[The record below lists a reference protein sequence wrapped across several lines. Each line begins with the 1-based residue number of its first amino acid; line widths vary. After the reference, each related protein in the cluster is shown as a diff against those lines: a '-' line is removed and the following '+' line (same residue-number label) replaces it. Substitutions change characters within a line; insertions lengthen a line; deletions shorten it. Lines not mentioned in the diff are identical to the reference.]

1 MIESILLRHLHTIE
15 EVALQLINSD
25 ELIKKICRRV
35 YEFPDQFDLVAIQ
48 LVRSEE
54 GVIETVAGEGMAE
67 QWAGRIGHY
76 LVQDQGL
83 RDIQADVVCMWNIEL
98 VEGSDPRGRFDSW
111 VYKYYGHEGL
121 KRAFLPIVVARNA
134 QGAIM
139 KAEEWC
145 KHIRFDLDPL
155 DEQRAFG
162 FARSDLAILL
172 RSTSKWSAHSKSA
185 INRKRRDVWESSKR
199 NSCFN
204 TSPHWRWKFEGLN

>member
-1 MIESILLRHLHTIE
+1 MPHQTSIGEENILLRHLHTIE

-25 ELIKKICRRV
+25 ELIKNICRRV
-35 YEFPDQFDLVAIQ
+35 YDSRDQFDLVAIQ
-48 LVRSEE
+48 LVRPEE
-54 GVIETVAGEGMAE
+54 AVIETVAGEGMAE

-76 LVQDQGL
+76 LVHDQGL

-98 VEGSDPRGRFDSW
+98 VEGNDPRGRFDPW
-111 VYKYYGHEGL
+111 MYKYYGHEGL

-155 DEQRAFG
+155 DEAEDLRLRTLRPRYPTEINIEVIG
-162 FARSDLAILL
+162 TLEVGYSTFA
-172 RSTSKWSAHSKSA
+172 
-185 INRKRRDVWESSKR
+185 
-199 NSCFN
+199 
-204 TSPHWRWKFEGLN
+204 